1 VVPLKCPIG
10 YYCLENTTL
19 DFDYFQ
25 TSKCPDG
32 YYTGPFSI
40 KEVRECNLCPAGHT
54 CMKSLNSV
62 SGVVTGMISKI
73 PEQINA
79 MPTPCKPGYYKETTG
94 SGYCVK
100 CPAKKPCPYYG
111 LTTYETG
118 LYCAPGYYCPEGTRF
133 PNEFP
138 WPAGTFSDSI
148 EIISSSQ
155 C

>member
-1 VVPLKCPIG
+1 
-10 YYCLENTTL
+10 
-19 DFDYFQ
+19 
-25 TSKCPDG
+25 
-32 YYTGPFSI
+32 
-40 KEVRECNLCPAGHT
+40 
-54 CMKSLNSV
+54 MKSLNSV
-62 SGVVTGMISKI
+62 SGVVTGMISKT

-79 MPTPCKPGYYKETTG
+79 MPKPCRPGYYKETTG

-138 WPAGTFSDSI
+138 CPAGSFSDSI